1 MACLKPRV
9 ENGGQSNPSLIG
21 TVILAQ
27 TLNAVTLSEDLTDLN
42 RRNGTMLNW
51 CPITL
56 HTLLKNGDVIRI
68 RDRNVRVRLSARGR

>member
-51 CPITL
+51 RPITL
-56 HTLLKNGDVIRI
+56 PTLLKNGDVIRI